1 MYSISL
7 PSIKERIMW
16 GNDIIYF
23 NIIDIST
30 TDSNNHTME
39 QQEIRIGL
47 KPIELTISRHYKQ
60 CTKIGININR
70 FAFNMEFVYEKP
82 QKQ

>member
-1 MYSISL
+1 
-7 PSIKERIMW
+7 
-16 GNDIIYF
+16 
-23 NIIDIST
+23 
-30 TDSNNHTME
+30 ME